1 MEYRGLSRWLSLSRK
16 MTEER
21 LIDFDC
27 HMLRQQKKLR
37 KKYLANIY
45 VLNKVSQRRGD
56 LIGCSQDLALVFQT
70 KRDPQHDDRAYRCC

>member
-45 VLNKVSQRRGD
+45 VLNKVSQRKKI
-56 LIGCSQDLALVFQT
+56 L
-70 KRDPQHDDRAYRCC
+70 